1 MVLEIWIHTRLEE
14 ASRQDAVGMVQSV
27 PTPRRLREVRWD
39 DTVLQS
45 LFLEEDDQPA
55 GEFIAIMCI
64 MHVCTYTYLF
74 TYQFA
79 SLIIA
84 HKTTNTPAHT
94 YTDTHTQTHTHTHT
108 QPHDG
113 KPPFP
118 KRNGFTHTL
127 SPLFSQSVSQSAVNQ
142 SVSLI
147 LVACFWR
154 HL

>member
-108 QPHDG
+108 HNHMMVNPHFLKEMG
-113 KPPFP
+113 S
-118 KRNGFTHTL
+118 RTL
-127 SPLFSQSVSQSAVNQ
+127 YPHSSVNQ
-142 SVSLI
+142 SVSLQSI
-147 LVACFWR
+147 SQSVLVACFWR